1 MDALERAEQVLA
13 RARARR
19 ADIITPD
26 SATSPMD
33 QANTVQIPLALVAPA
48 DPRAAEP
55 DDTIIVPN
63 AVFSRAVPALRDV
76 NPARH
81 TADDQRT
88 QPANGLTYP
97 RRAARRTN

>member
-33 QANTVQIPLALVAPA
+33 QANTVQIPLTIMASA
-48 DPRAAEP
+48 DPRAAEL

-63 AVFSRAVPALRDV
+63 AVFSRAVPAHRDAG
-76 NPARH
+76 PTH
-81 TADDQRT
+81 
-88 QPANGLTYP
+88 P
-97 RRAARRTN
+97 RC

>member
-33 QANTVQIPLALVAPA
+33 QANTVQIPLALIASA
-48 DPRAAEP
+48 DPRAAGP
-55 DDTIIVPN
+55 DDDTIIVPN
-63 AVFSRAVPALRDV
+63 AVFSRTVPVHRDAG
-76 NPARH
+76 PA
-81 TADDQRT
+81 
-88 QPANGLTYP
+88 QPH
-97 RRAARRTN
+97 R

>member
-33 QANTVQIPLALVAPA
+33 QANTVQIPLALVALP
-48 DPRAAEP
+48 DPQATPP
-55 DDTIIVPN
+55 DDTIIVPT
-63 AVFSRAVPALRDV
+63 AVFSRAVPAHRDAG
-76 NPARH
+76 PARPH
-81 TADDQRT
+81 R
-88 QPANGLTYP
+88 
-97 RRAARRTN
+97 

>member
-1 MDALERAEQVLA
+1 MDDLERAAEVLA

-19 ADIITPD
+19 ADFITPD

-48 DPRAAEP
+48 NPRAAEP

-97 RRAARRTN
+97 RRAARRIN

>member
-33 QANTVQIPLALVAPA
+33 QANTVQIPLALVAAA

-55 DDTIIVPN
+55 EDTIIVPN
-63 AVFSRAVPALRDV
+63 AVFSRAVPAHRDA

-88 QPANGLTYP
+88 QPDNGLSYP

>member
-33 QANTVQIPLALVAPA
+33 QANTVQIPLAFVALS
-48 DPRAAEP
+48 DPHVAEP

-63 AVFSRAVPALRDV
+63 AVFSRAVPAYQDAGPTR
-76 NPARH
+76 PHR
-81 TADDQRT
+81 
-88 QPANGLTYP
+88 
-97 RRAARRTN
+97 